1 MLFLS
6 LRISWTN
13 IQRKA
18 KDDAESEDIGVA
30 MANIKT
36 TIMMTSTDVR
46 HAKQIYEYFK
56 RGSTRKLTIM
66 VCKDQAEGI
75 TKEELHSYF
84 HQQEM

>member
-1 MLFLS
+1 
-6 LRISWTN
+6 
-13 IQRKA
+13 
-18 KDDAESEDIGVA
+18 
-30 MANIKT
+30 
-36 TIMMTSTDVR
+36 MMTSTDVR